1 MKFSEGIEEFLRR
14 QQVLKHCSAA
24 TTKAYENDLRIF
36 ARYMEERGIS
46 GLEQVSVLDADAFFS
61 WLSESHAPKSVN
73 QCMSAIKGMYET
85 VMMVDPSI
93 VSPVKNLKSATVKKH
108 LPSVLSVEQMNQLL
122 DSCTDDPAGIFKK
135 AVFELLYSCG
145 LRVSELCAL
154 QLNDLR
160 LKESL
165 CRVRHGKGDKERFV
179 PVAPHTVKV
188 LDLYLEQVR
197 PVWVRK
203 KTSLFF
209 VNRLGHPLTRQYVH
223 GMIKDQL
230 AACGLEPSASAHSFR
245 HSFATHL
252 LQSDADLR
260 VIQELLGHS
269 DIQTTTIYTQVQ
281 SDRLK
286 NAYDSVFET
295 GSKKKG

>member
-1 MKFSEGIEEFLRR
+1 MKFSEGMEEFLRQ
-14 QQVLKHCSAA
+14 QQVLNHCSAA
-24 TTKAYENDLRIF
+24 TARAYENDLRLF
-36 ARYMEERGIS
+36 ADYMEARGI
-46 GLEQVSVLDADAFFS
+46 GKLEEVSVLEADAFFS
-61 WLSESHAPKSVN
+61 WLSHEHAPKSVN
-73 QCMSAIKGMYET
+73 QCLSAVKGMYQIAGLL
-85 VMMVDPSI
+85 DSNI
-93 VSPVKNLKSATVKKH
+93 VSPVKNLKSAAVKPH
-108 LPSVLSVEQMNQLL
+108 LPSVLSPGQMERLL
-122 DSCTDDPAGIFKK
+122 DSCDQDAMGLFQK

-154 QLNDLR
+154 ELNDLR
-160 LKESL
+160 LSQSL

-179 PVAPHTVKV
+179 PVADHTIQV
-188 LDLYLEQVR
+188 LRRYLDTVR
-197 PVWVRK
+197 PAWAK
-203 KTSLFF
+203 KRTSRFF
-209 VNRLGHPLTRQYVH
+209 INRLGNPLTRQYVH
-223 GMIKDQL
+223 TMIKNQL
-230 AACGLEPSASAHSFR
+230 AACGLDTSISAHSFR

-295 GSKKKG
+295 ESEKKG